1 MLIADVLGIAVNYA
15 FEHQYDLTAMEII
28 IVMLSYTF
36 QIYFDFSGYCD
47 MAVGIGKM
55 YHIDLPIN
63 FNSPYKATSI
73 IEFWQRWHLTLTR
86 FLKKYIYIP
95 LGGNRKGKRRTY
107 INILIVFVVSGIW
120 HGANWTFILWGTLH
134 GVANVFNR
142 MFEKYLEQIPKI
154 FKWICTFAFINCMWL
169 LFRSESVSQAIF
181 FFKRICLF
189 RSIEISQELKACYSL
204 IEINGLQ
211 KIFGLN
217 DLMPGMHMWL
227 LLVLSLVICVL
238 GKNVNEKE
246 FKPTLVKAITA
257 PLLLIWSIASFS
269 GVSTFLYFNF

>member
-1 MLIADVLGIAVNYA
+1 M
-15 FEHQYDLTAMEII
+15 
-28 IVMLSYTF
+28 
-36 QIYFDFSGYCD
+36 
-47 MAVGIGKM
+47 
-55 YHIDLPIN
+55 
-63 FNSPYKATSI
+63 
-73 IEFWQRWHLTLTR
+73 
-86 FLKKYIYIP
+86 
-95 LGGNRKGKRRTY
+95 
-107 INILIVFVVSGIW
+107 
-120 HGANWTFILWGTLH
+120 LH
-134 GVANVFNR
+134 GVANVVNR

-204 IEINGLQ
+204 IELNGLQ
-211 KIFGLN
+211 RIFGLN
-217 DLMPGMHMWL
+217 DSMPGVHMWL

-257 PLLLIWSIASFS
+257 PLLLIWSMASFS